1 MKLWSPSKHDVVCHR
16 HFRSTDFTTTQKS
29 ERKRLKNGT
38 VPSIFLE
45 RASCSSVNSS
55 HLKEKR
61 QERADK
67 RRAKKFSVCTPSSS
81 ATVLVP
87 DIQQEIE
94 VSTETVHDE
103 PLTAM
108 TVNTAIQCNLL
119 TNSDGTFSARKF
131 KENPSAIRYYTG
143 FDDYEHFMMFFTVLG
158 PAVAHLNR
166 NYKLEP
172 CDQLFLTM
180 IKMRQNKDDY
190 ELGLLFDLSKS
201 VISRIVNTWINFM
214 YFQLKEI
221 NWWPRRSE
229 TSAYMPEDSK
239 RKFPSTRVIL
249 DATEIPIE
257 KTFKC

>member
-1 MKLWSPSKHDVVCHR
+1 
-16 HFRSTDFTTTQKS
+16 
-29 ERKRLKNGT
+29 
-38 VPSIFLE
+38 
-45 RASCSSVNSS
+45 
-55 HLKEKR
+55 LKEKR

-67 RRAKKFSVCTPSSS
+67 RRAKKSSVCTPSSS

-94 VSTETVHDE
+94 VS
-103 PLTAM
+103 
-108 TVNTAIQCNLL
+108 AIQWFLL
-119 TNSDGTFSARKF
+119 TNSDGTFSAGKF

-229 TSAYMPEDSK
+229 TSAYMPEDFK

-249 DATEIPIE
+249 DATEIPIQ
-257 KTFKC
+257 KPSNVDAQSATFST